1 MEDLAISGGEEASGS
16 ENRRTGRCNE
26 KCEMWEEVIK
36 WGGAVLLS
44 IAIFP
49 MLLFT
54 IVPTSIQTGEVAS
67 KALGQTGIEAAGMK
81 GRTRASMFVRVDTS
95 KSEKLEAVQEEPTE
109 SES

>member
-1 MEDLAISGGEEASGS
+1 
-16 ENRRTGRCNE
+16 
-26 KCEMWEEVIK
+26 MWEEIIK

-49 MLLFT
+49 MLFFT

-67 KALGQTGIEAAGMK
+67 KALGQTGMK